1 MSQEQLPGRK
11 FGHLHSTHIPLTE
24 FLSTEFQDV
33 TFTCSNSRGGIM
45 RGPSASSIP
54 LRGTPCR
61 LLRRALMSGSITQ
74 LPYLETQNNRYLRY
88 NTKYNA
94 FGINGPP
101 KLIVFISTF
110 LMSKTIS
117 SFLTFSGKNFIL
129 WKIWKKNIRA
139 LMTQL
144 QNYHLMSPYHFIS
157 LSHYLWKISTWFQSN
172 IYKNNTIREV
182 WLLSLCPH
190 SLLFPL

>member
-1 MSQEQLPGRK
+1 MKYCYLERTEIAFKLAPPETQEKLHFYMSQEQLPGRK

-129 WKIWKKNIRA
+129 
-139 LMTQL
+139 
-144 QNYHLMSPYHFIS
+144 
-157 LSHYLWKISTWFQSN
+157 
-172 IYKNNTIREV
+172 
-182 WLLSLCPH
+182 
-190 SLLFPL
+190 